1 MDKKL
6 FDLKN
11 KIKSKMPKFIRSG
24 AYKKKK
30 LDIKWRKPKGGGSK
44 VRFKFRGHRSMLKI
58 GYGSP
63 TEVKHFLRSGFRSV
77 LVSCIKD
84 LDKVVDKKHESAII
98 SSTVGLK
105 KKIDI
110 VRKAKELGIVV
121 GNIKNVDLFLKEV
134 DEKIKAKKD
143 SKAQAL
149 KTKESKKKEREE
161 KAKEKE
167 VKEKGEKENLSDD
180 ELAKKV
186 EIEEKK
192 KKEDNDKILI
202 SKSE

>member
-84 LDKVVDKKHESAII
+84 LDKVVDKKYECAII

-110 VRKAKELGIVV
+110 VRKAKESGIVV

-192 KKEDNDKILI
+192 KKEDKDKILI